1 MARGVRCLLALMA
14 ALFLAGTGAAVEGE
28 IVFNLAVEPQTI
40 DPVRNNAVDG
50 SNVIFNL
57 FDGLVRIGFDDAP
70 EPGCAERWE
79 VSEDGMTWTFH
90 LRKGLKWSDGK
101 PLTAEDFRYGLL
113 RLLDA
118 RNASPNAYMAYFLKN
133 GEAFFN
139 GKAGSED
146 VGIDVPDDATLRLR
160 LENPAPLML
169 DCLSFYAFA
178 PARAD
183 VVEQDPRGWA
193 TKPESL
199 VSNGPFVLSE
209 WKHNSELTLTKNPN
223 YWDADNVK
231 IDKVRMV
238 MITDSNTALAA
249 FKAGKVDLLD
259 RIPPQ
264 MTPQLIQSGEA
275 KVAPALGTAF
285 CVFNVARA
293 PFDDP
298 RVRKAFTLAIDRR
311 TMVEK
316 VTLGGQKPAV
326 AFIPYGIPG
335 AGSDRD
341 FRAEGGTFLP
351 ERADPEAA
359 KKLLAEAGYP
369 DGKGFPKVAYKY
381 NLSSTN
387 KAIAEALQAMWKQN
401 LGVEVELANE
411 EWKVF
416 LNTREQGDFQIARH
430 AYVTIFFD
438 AGSLLEGWVTGSPKN
453 VARYSDPEYDA
464 LIRDSLKQMDRSK
477 RMEDMHRAEAILMR
491 DLPVLPLYFY
501 STPYMQSAR
510 VKGIYIS
517 PRSWVLF
524 RGAEVAE

>member
-14 ALFLAGTGAAVEGE
+14 ALFLAGTGAAAEGE

-199 VSNGPFVLSE
+199 VCNGPFVLSE

-316 VTLGGQKPAV
+316 VAMGGQKPAV

-335 AGSDRD
+335 VGADKD

>member
-14 ALFLAGTGAAVEGE
+14 ALFPAGTGAAAEGE

-70 EPGCAERWE
+70 EPGCAERGE

-139 GKAGSED
+139 GKAKAEEVGLVAVDD
-146 VGIDVPDDATLRLR
+146 VTFRID
-160 LENPAPLML
+160 LEYQTPLML
-169 DCLSFYAFA
+169 DYLSYHIFF

-183 VVEQDPRGWA
+183 VVEQDPRGWSA
-193 TKPESL
+193 SGSFPC
-199 VSNGPFVLSE
+199 NGPFMITE

-249 FKAGKVDLLD
+249 FKAGKIDLLD

-293 PFDDP
+293 PFDNP
-298 RVRKAFTLAIDRR
+298 KVRRAFALAIDR
-311 TMVEK
+311 TAMVEK
-316 VTLGGQKPAV
+316 VAMGGQKPAV

-335 AGSDRD
+335 VGADKD

-369 DGKGFPKVAYKY
+369 DGKGFPKVTYKY

-491 DLPVLPLYFY
+491 DLPVLPIYFY

-517 PRSWVLF
+517 PRNWVFF
-524 RGAEVAE
+524 RGAEVVE

>member
-14 ALFLAGTGAAVEGE
+14 ALFLAGTGAAAEGE

-183 VVEQDPRGWA
+183 VVGQDPRGWA

-335 AGSDRD
+335 VGADRD

>member
-1 MARGVRCLLALMA
+1 MARSVRCLLALMA
-14 ALFLAGTGAAVEGE
+14 ALFLAGTGAAAEGE

-199 VSNGPFVLSE
+199 VCNGPFVLSE

-231 IDKVRMV
+231 IDKVRLV

-249 FKAGKVDLLD
+249 FKAGKIDLLD

-264 MTPQLIQSGEA
+264 MTPQLIESGEA

-285 CVFNVARA
+285 CVFNVVRA

>member
-14 ALFLAGTGAAVEGE
+14 ALFLAGTGAAAEGE

-335 AGSDRD
+335 VGSDRD

-369 DGKGFPKVAYKY
+369 DGKGFPKVTYKY

>member
-1 MARGVRCLLALMA
+1 MARSVRCLLALMA
-14 ALFLAGTGAAVEGE
+14 ALFLAGTGAAAEGE

-199 VSNGPFVLSE
+199 VCNGPFVLSE

-231 IDKVRMV
+231 IDKVRLV

-249 FKAGKVDLLD
+249 FKAGKIDLLD

-264 MTPQLIQSGEA
+264 MTPQLIESGEA

-285 CVFNVARA
+285 CVFNVVRA

-335 AGSDRD
+335 VGSDRD

>member
-1 MARGVRCLLALMA
+1 MRGKKWLLALVAVLCLMGTA
-14 ALFLAGTGAAVEGE
+14 WAGERE
-28 IVFNLAVEPQTI
+28 IVYNLGIEPRTI
-40 DPVRNNAVDG
+40 DPVLNNAVDG

-57 FDGLVRIGFDDAP
+57 FDGLGRIGFDDAP

-160 LENPAPLML
+160 LETPAPLML

-199 VSNGPFVLSE
+199 VCNGPFVLSE

-335 AGSDRD
+335 VGSDRD

-369 DGKGFPKVAYKY
+369 DGKDFPKVTYKY
-381 NLSSTN
+381 NLNPIN

-438 AGSLLEGWVTGSPKN
+438 AGSMLEGWVTGSPKN

-477 RMEDMHRAEAILMR
+477 RMENMHKAEEILMR

>member
-14 ALFLAGTGAAVEGE
+14 ALFLAGTGAAAEGE

-335 AGSDRD
+335 VGSDRD

>member
-14 ALFLAGTGAAVEGE
+14 ALFLAGTGAAAEGE

-199 VSNGPFVLSE
+199 VCNGPFVLSE

-316 VTLGGQKPAV
+316 VAMGGQKPAV

-477 RMEDMHRAEAILMR
+477 RMENMHRAEAILMR

>member
-264 MTPQLIQSGEA
+264 MTPQLIESGEA

-298 RVRKAFTLAIDRR
+298 RVRKAFTLAIDR
-311 TMVEK
+311 TAMVEK
-316 VTLGGQKPAV
+316 VAMGGQKPAV

-335 AGSDRD
+335 VGADRD

-387 KAIAEALQAMWKQN
+387 KAVAETLQAMWKQN

>member
-14 ALFLAGTGAAVEGE
+14 ALFLAGTGAAAEGE

-70 EPGCAERWE
+70 EPGCAEKWE

-199 VSNGPFVLSE
+199 VCNGPFVLSE

-264 MTPQLIQSGEA
+264 MTPQLIESGEA

-335 AGSDRD
+335 VGSDRD

-369 DGKGFPKVAYKY
+369 DGKGFPKVTYKY

>member
-1 MARGVRCLLALMA
+1 MARGVRCLLALMT
-14 ALFLAGTGAAVEGE
+14 ALFLAGTGAAAEGE

-199 VSNGPFVLSE
+199 VCNGPFVLSE

-335 AGSDRD
+335 VGSDRD

-381 NLSSTN
+381 NLNPVN

>member
-14 ALFLAGTGAAVEGE
+14 ALFLAGTGAAAEGE

-70 EPGCAERWE
+70 EPGCAEKWE

-199 VSNGPFVLSE
+199 VCNGPFVLSE

-264 MTPQLIQSGEA
+264 MTPQLIESGEA

-335 AGSDRD
+335 VGSDRD

-369 DGKGFPKVAYKY
+369 DGKGFPKVTYKY

-510 VKGIYIS
+510 VKGVYIS
-517 PRSWVLF
+517 PRNWVFF
-524 RGAEVAE
+524 RGAEVVE

>member
-1 MARGVRCLLALMA
+1 MARSVRCLLALMA
-14 ALFLAGTGAAVEGE
+14 ALFLAGTGAAAEGE

-199 VSNGPFVLSE
+199 VCNGPFVLSE

-335 AGSDRD
+335 VGADRD

-381 NLSSTN
+381 NLNPVN

>member
-369 DGKGFPKVAYKY
+369 DGKGFPKVTYKY
-381 NLSSTN
+381 NLNPTN

>member
-14 ALFLAGTGAAVEGE
+14 ALFLAGTGAAAEGE

-199 VSNGPFVLSE
+199 VCNGPFVLSE

-264 MTPQLIQSGEA
+264 MTPQLIESGEA

-335 AGSDRD
+335 VGSDRD

-369 DGKGFPKVAYKY
+369 DGKGFPKVTYKY

>member
-14 ALFLAGTGAAVEGE
+14 ALFLAGTGAAAEGE

-477 RMEDMHRAEAILMR
+477 RMEDMHRAEEILMR

>member
-14 ALFLAGTGAAVEGE
+14 ALFLAGTGAAAEGE

-57 FDGLVRIGFDDAP
+57 FDGLVRIGFNDAP

-335 AGSDRD
+335 VGSDRD

>member
-14 ALFLAGTGAAVEGE
+14 ALFLAGTGAAAEGE

-335 AGSDRD
+335 VGSDRD

-369 DGKGFPKVAYKY
+369 DGKGFPKVTYKY

-524 RGAEVAE
+524 RDAEVAE

>member
-14 ALFLAGTGAAVEGE
+14 ALFLAGTGAAAEGE

-199 VSNGPFVLSE
+199 VCNGPFVLSE

-231 IDKVRMV
+231 IDKVRLV

-249 FKAGKVDLLD
+249 FKAGKIDLLD

-264 MTPQLIQSGEA
+264 MTPQLIESGEA

-285 CVFNVARA
+285 CVFNVVRA

>member
-14 ALFLAGTGAAVEGE
+14 ALFLAGTGAAAEGE

-139 GKAGSED
+139 DKAGSED

-298 RVRKAFTLAIDRR
+298 RVRKAFTLAIDR
-311 TMVEK
+311 TAMVEK

-335 AGSDRD
+335 VGSDRD

>member
-14 ALFLAGTGAAVEGE
+14 ALFLAGTGAAAEGE

-199 VSNGPFVLSE
+199 VCNGPFVLSE

-335 AGSDRD
+335 VGSDRD

-369 DGKGFPKVAYKY
+369 DGKGFPKVTYKY

>member
-14 ALFLAGTGAAVEGE
+14 ALFLAGTGAAAEGE

-209 WKHNSELTLTKNPN
+209 WKHNSELTLMKNPN

-335 AGSDRD
+335 VGSDRD
-341 FRAEGGTFLP
+341 FRAEGEAFLP

-477 RMEDMHRAEAILMR
+477 RMENMHRAEAILMR

>member
-1 MARGVRCLLALMA
+1 MARSVRCLLALMA
-14 ALFLAGTGAAVEGE
+14 ALFLAGTGAAAEGE

-298 RVRKAFTLAIDRR
+298 RVRKAFTLAIDR
-311 TMVEK
+311 TAMVEK
-316 VTLGGQKPAV
+316 VTLGGQKSAV

-335 AGSDRD
+335 VGSDRD

>member
-14 ALFLAGTGAAVEGE
+14 ALFLAGTGAAAEGE

-199 VSNGPFVLSE
+199 VCNGPFVLSE

-231 IDKVRMV
+231 IDKVRLV

-249 FKAGKVDLLD
+249 FKAGKIDLLD

-264 MTPQLIQSGEA
+264 MTPQLIESGEA

-285 CVFNVARA
+285 CVFNVVRA

-369 DGKGFPKVAYKY
+369 DGKGFPKVTYKY

>member
-14 ALFLAGTGAAVEGE
+14 ALFLAGTGAAAEGE

-238 MITDSNTALAA
+238 MITDSNTALAS

-264 MTPQLIQSGEA
+264 MTPQLIESGEA

-335 AGSDRD
+335 VGSDRD

-369 DGKGFPKVAYKY
+369 DGKGFPKVTYKY

-477 RMEDMHRAEAILMR
+477 RMEDMHRAEEILMR

>member
-14 ALFLAGTGAAVEGE
+14 ALFLAGTGAAAEGE

-183 VVEQDPRGWA
+183 VVEQDPRGWT

-264 MTPQLIQSGEA
+264 MTPQLIESGEA

-285 CVFNVARA
+285 CVFNVVRA

-316 VTLGGQKPAV
+316 VTLGGQKPAA

>member
-14 ALFLAGTGAAVEGE
+14 ALFLAGTGAAAEGE

-70 EPGCAERWE
+70 ESGCAERWE

-199 VSNGPFVLSE
+199 VCNGPFVLSE

-335 AGSDRD
+335 VGSDRD

-369 DGKGFPKVAYKY
+369 DGKGFPKVTYKY

>member
-199 VSNGPFVLSE
+199 VCNGPFVLSE

-285 CVFNVARA
+285 CVFNVTMA

-335 AGSDRD
+335 VGSDRD

-381 NLSSTN
+381 NLNPTN

>member
-259 RIPPQ
+259 RISPQ

-298 RVRKAFTLAIDRR
+298 RVRKAFTLAIDR
-311 TMVEK
+311 TAMVEK

-335 AGSDRD
+335 VGSDRD

>member
-14 ALFLAGTGAAVEGE
+14 ALFLAGTGAAAEGE

-209 WKHNSELTLTKNPN
+209 WKHNSELTLMKNPN

-264 MTPQLIQSGEA
+264 MTPQLIESGEA

-335 AGSDRD
+335 VGSDRD
-341 FRAEGGTFLP
+341 FRAEGEAFLP

-477 RMEDMHRAEAILMR
+477 RMENMHRAEAILMR

>member
-14 ALFLAGTGAAVEGE
+14 ALFLAGTGAAAEGE

-199 VSNGPFVLSE
+199 VCNGPFVLSE

-477 RMEDMHRAEAILMR
+477 RMEDMHSAEAILMR

>member
-14 ALFLAGTGAAVEGE
+14 ALFLAGTGAGAEGE

-139 GKAGSED
+139 GKAKAED
-146 VGIDVPDDATLRLR
+146 VGLVAVDDVTFRID
-160 LENPAPLML
+160 LEYQTPLML
-169 DCLSFYAFA
+169 DYLSYHIFY

-183 VVEQDPRGWA
+183 VVEKDPRGWTA
-193 TKPESL
+193 NPETAL
-199 VSNGPFVLSE
+199 CNGPFMLSE
-209 WKHNSELTLTKNPN
+209 WKHNSEMILTKNPN

-231 IDKVRMV
+231 IDKVRLV

-249 FKAGKVDLLD
+249 FKAGKIDLLD

-275 KVAPALGTAF
+275 EVAPALGTAF

-316 VTLGGQKPAV
+316 VAMGGQKPAV

-335 AGSDRD
+335 VGADRD

-369 DGKGFPKVAYKY
+369 DGKGFPKVTYKY
-381 NLSSTN
+381 NLNPIN

>member
-14 ALFLAGTGAAVEGE
+14 ALFLAGTGAAAEGE

-199 VSNGPFVLSE
+199 VCNGPFVLSE

-491 DLPVLPLYFY
+491 DLSVLPLYFY

>member
-1 MARGVRCLLALMA
+1 MARSVRCLLALMA
-14 ALFLAGTGAAVEGE
+14 ALFLAGTGAAAEGE

-199 VSNGPFVLSE
+199 VCNGPFVLSE

-231 IDKVRMV
+231 IDKVRLV

-249 FKAGKVDLLD
+249 FKAGKIDLLD

-275 KVAPALGTAF
+275 KVAPTLGTSF
-285 CVFNVARA
+285 SVFNVAKA
-293 PFDDP
+293 PFDNP
-298 RVRKAFTLAIDRR
+298 KVRRAFALAIDR
-311 TMVEK
+311 TAMVEK
-316 VTLGGQKPAV
+316 VAMGGQKPAV

-335 AGSDRD
+335 VGADKD
-341 FRAEGGTFLP
+341 FRAEGEAFLP

-369 DGKGFPKVAYKY
+369 DGKGFPKVTYKY
-381 NLSSTN
+381 NLNPIN

-401 LGVEVELANE
+401 LGIEVGLANE

-416 LNTREQGDFQIARH
+416 IDTRMQKNFDIARH
-430 AYVTIFFD
+430 AYLVDFFD
-438 AGSLLEGWVTGSPKN
+438 AGSLLELWMTGFPEN
-453 VARYSDPEYDA
+453 VANYSNAEYDA
-464 LIRDSLKQMDRSK
+464 LMKDSLKQMDRSK

-510 VKGIYIS
+510 VKGVYIS
-517 PRSWVLF
+517 PRNWVFF
-524 RGAEVAE
+524 RGVEVVE